1 MGEQLQRAGG
11 PERPVGSAA
20 RGPLLRA
27 NFAGADGGKV
37 QAHCPVVGDGPCGN
51 AEVGALWSR
60 LIDAHLHG
68 LRSAEVTGRITDP
81 RVVYAPLSDIAERL
95 EDALPEAARDP
106 QAEIVVFCHLGE
118 RSAQVSAWLQTQ
130 AYAHVFNLAGGIDA
144 YAYQVD
150 PSIRRY

>member
-1 MGEQLQRAGG
+1 MEGMSIPQVTAAELAEWMRTH
-11 PERPVGSAA
+11 PELVLLDVREA
-20 RGPLLRA
+20 REVA
-27 NFAGADGGKV
+27 Y
-37 QAHCPVVGDGPCGN
+37 AH
-51 AEVGALWSR
+51 
-60 LIDAHLHG
+60 
-68 LRSAEVTGRITDP
+68 ITDP

-118 RSAQVSAWLQTQ
+118 RSAQVTAWLQTQ